1 MRRGLLHV
9 WIGMALLTCAIPLFS
24 QEVVDRI
31 VARVENDII
40 LQSELREL
48 GRYQRFVD
56 DKTESD
62 EALLDRLIDQ
72 WIVRTE
78 AETARFPQ
86 PSDAD
91 VQKGIDRI
99 VRSLGSQEEYAARKK
114 QNGLSDEDVRKMVI
128 SQVYLSNYLD
138 SRFRPSVQVDS
149 KQIDDFYQNTV
160 IPRSKARG
168 QTPPTLDAAHDFI
181 QEFLVQRGI
190 NEQADRWLK
199 ESRAHL
205 HVEKNLEAGT
215 K

>member
-1 MRRGLLHV
+1 MRRGLFLV
-9 WIGMALLTCAIPLFS
+9 SAGMALLTCAIPLFS
-24 QEVVDRI
+24 QELVDRI
-31 VARVENDII
+31 VAHVENDII
-40 LQSELREL
+40 LQSDLREL

-114 QNGLSDEDVRKMVI
+114 QNGLSDEDVRKMVM

-149 KQIDDFYQNTV
+149 KQIEDFYQNTV

-181 QEFLVQRGI
+181 QEYLVQRGI